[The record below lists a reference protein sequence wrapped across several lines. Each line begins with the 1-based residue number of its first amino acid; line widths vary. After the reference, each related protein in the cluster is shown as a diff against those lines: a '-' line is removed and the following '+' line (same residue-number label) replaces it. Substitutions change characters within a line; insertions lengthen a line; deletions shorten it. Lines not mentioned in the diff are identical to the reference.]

1 MRQKI
6 TAVFL
11 AAVLLYSLSG
21 CHKIDG
27 GASEVPSELSSSSS
41 QESVPEDILSP
52 EEELLSTMTLSE
64 KVGQMFF
71 LAYRKNDDGSNML
84 VLSEAAK
91 EQLRTIQPGGFCLFG
106 ENVGSVEQLRAMIS
120 DAKGSVRLPLFVSV
134 DQEGGSVQRISH
146 SEAIP
151 ATNLPPMWKVGSTG
165 DPVLARRVGGVLGSE
180 LAVFGFNMDFAPV
193 CDVFSNPNNTV
204 IGQRS
209 FSSDPTVV
217 AEMSLE
223 LAKGLSDA
231 GIIPA
236 AKHFPGHGD
245 TDADTHI
252 GYAISNKTRKEL
264 EQTELIPF
272 RAQIEAGV
280 PLLMVAHISL
290 PALNGDNTPATLSEQ
305 VVTGLLRNELGYENI
320 IITDAMNMGAIV
332 ENYGGNDAC
341 VRAVQAGADMLL
353 MPQDPPG
360 AYQAILEAVHSGV
373 LTEERIDESVLRI
386 LRVKYQYRL
395 FDPPPLSD
403 PALLGCAEHQAV
415 ADAVQAKQ

>member
-1 MRQKI
+1 MRRKI
-6 TAVFL
+6 AAVFL
-11 AAVLLYSLSG
+11 AAALLSVLPG

-27 GASEVPSELSSSSS
+27 GTSEVPSELSSSSS

-52 EEELLSTMTLSE
+52 EEELLNTMTLSE

-71 LAYRKNDDGSNML
+71 LAYRSNDDGSNML

-91 EQLRTIQPGGFCLFG
+91 EQLRTIQPGGLCLFS
-106 ENVGSVEQLRAMIS
+106 ENVGSVEQLRAYIS
-120 DAKGSVRLPLFVSV
+120 DARGSVSLPLFVSV
-134 DQEGGSVQRISH
+134 DQEGGSVQRISY

-151 ATNLPPMWKVGSTG
+151 ATNLPPMWKVGSAG
-165 DPVLARRVGGVLGSE
+165 DPVLARQVGGVLGSE
-180 LAVFGFNMDFAPV
+180 LTVFGFNMDFAPV

-209 FSSDPTVV
+209 FSSDPAVV

-245 TDADTHI
+245 TEADTHI
-252 GYAISNKTRKEL
+252 GYAVSNKTREEL
-264 EQTELIPF
+264 EQTELVPF
-272 RAQIEAGV
+272 RAQVNAGV
-280 PLLMVAHISL
+280 PLVMVSHISL
-290 PALNGDNTPATLSEQ
+290 PAINGDNTPATLSEQ
-305 VVTGLLRNELGYENI
+305 VVTGMLRNDLGYENI

-332 ENYGGNDAC
+332 ENYGANDAC
-341 VRAVQAGADMLL
+341 VRAIQAGTDMLL
-353 MPQDPPG
+353 MPQDPLG
-360 AYQAILEAVHSGV
+360 AYEAVLAAVQSGE
-373 LTEERIDESVLRI
+373 LTEKRINESVLRI

-395 FDPPPLSD
+395 FDPQPLAD